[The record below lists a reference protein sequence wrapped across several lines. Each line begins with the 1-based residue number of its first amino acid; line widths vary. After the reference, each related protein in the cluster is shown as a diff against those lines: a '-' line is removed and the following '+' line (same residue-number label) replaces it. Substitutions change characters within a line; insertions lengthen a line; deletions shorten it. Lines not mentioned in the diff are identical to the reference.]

1 MPEIDALNTYLQE
14 FAQGGE
20 FESVGRFTISS
31 EAADEKLRKFQLLD
45 PGLYVVQMVAAAV
58 AGQATFLEVKSS
70 LTRCEFLY
78 DGEAATAEQLE
89 HLSGFL
95 YDTTGMPR
103 HLTELAVGLHA
114 AQAIEPKQIIVESY
128 RLDQANRLTWRGSQQ
143 KIESLEPRTGL
154 SLNRVVVDKGFG
166 LTSRVIKV
174 HPELANLMRVCRH
187 APLQLKVDGD
197 LLNEPIQL
205 PSPCMGVKIY
215 PSLDPRAKV
224 SALPDGRFPSA
235 PAGPAPV
242 AAVLALGGTSR
253 GLAFIHQG
261 ILFRR
266 PHKLLGLNCLT
277 GLVVAPE
284 LKKNL
289 SHSDLVE
296 NDTYTAVVDQL
307 KAWAVDLLVE
317 VCRNPDALAG
327 SDREYLVADV
337 QAVLAQPPEQLAA
350 ENLGVLE
357 HWLAH
362 HGLATGRQK
371 DLDSNLALA
380 DHLDS
385 MGLSGRARHL
395 RLTIRSSMVTG
406 IKTHLEKLEF
416 ERARGAC
423 QPLHGLLDKLEL
435 PEAELELNELELILA
450 SLEAPHKL
458 ARPGFEELLG
468 RPMQPRARLWVLHRA
483 ALVDRARGDL
493 ASARQRHGSAL
504 SASLQENRLK
514 AWGHRFEAEM
524 LRVEGDDA
532 RAYEQLCSALEAQ
545 PDDRDLLEE
554 LAFAARFSGPAGQ
567 ARERALGYLLQAIPL
582 PERDEFVHWRFL
594 EWLLQEGKGGLPLD
608 EWARYRARASFAQLK
623 ALLDTSRDAIEEL
636 LEPNLDLMGYE
647 SLVQAQLNKVE
658 AAMVSERQFGPVS
671 VYTQFVRRRAVYQLY
686 RLEDRH
692 LASTLV
698 VRGHLLG
705 QAFHLLSR
713 IDQAG
718 HDS

>member
-20 FESVGRFTISS
+20 VESVGRFTISA

-45 PGLYVVQMVAAAV
+45 PGLYVVQMVAAAA
-58 AGQATFLEVKSS
+58 AGQASFLEVKSS

-128 RLDQANRLTWRGSQQ
+128 RADQANRLTWRGGRQ
-143 KIESLEPRTGL
+143 KVEPIEPRAGL

-174 HPELANLMRVCRH
+174 HPELANLMRVCRY
-187 APLQLKVDGD
+187 APLELKVDGD
-197 LLNEPIQL
+197 LLNEPFQL
-205 PSPCMGVKIY
+205 PSPCVGVKIY

-224 SALPDGRFPSA
+224 SALPDGRFPCA

-242 AAVLALGGTSR
+242 AAVLALGGTSL

-296 NDTYTAVVDQL
+296 NDTYTAVVEQL
-307 KAWAVDLLVE
+307 RLWAIDLLVE
-317 VCRNPDALAG
+317 VCRNPDSLAA
-327 SDREYLVADV
+327 SQREYLVADV
-337 QAVLAQPPEQLAA
+337 QAMIGDPPAGLTVEH
-350 ENLGVLE
+350 LGVLK
-357 HWLAH
+357 HWVAH

-371 DLDSNLALA
+371 DLEANLALA
-380 DHLDS
+380 DQLDG
-385 MGLSGRARHL
+385 MGLGGRARHL
-395 RLTIRSSMVTG
+395 RLTVKSTMVAA
-406 IKTHLEKLEF
+406 IKAHLEKLDF
-416 ERARGAC
+416 PAARLAC
-423 QPLHGLLDKLEL
+423 KPLEGLLEKLEL
-435 PEAELELNELELILA
+435 PQAATELGELQLILD
-450 SLEAPHKL
+450 SLHAPHKTQNPGFDELL
-458 ARPGFEELLG
+458 ARPG
-468 RPMQPRARLWVLHRA
+468 QPRSRLWMLHRA
-483 ALVDRARGDL
+483 ALVDRARGDV
-493 ASARQRHGSAL
+493 ASARQRHRSAL
-504 SASLQENRLK
+504 AASLQENRLK
-514 AWGHRFEAEM
+514 AWGYRFEAEM
-524 LRVEGDDA
+524 LMVEGEDA
-532 RAYEQLCSALEAQ
+532 LAYEQLCSALEAQ
-545 PDDRDLLEE
+545 PHDRDLLEE
-554 LAFAARFSGPAGQ
+554 MAFAARFSNPDGQ
-567 ARERALGYLLQAIPL
+567 GRDQALRHLIQALPL

-594 EWLLQEGKGGLPLD
+594 EWLLQEGKGRLPLD
-608 EWARYRARASFAQLK
+608 EWARYRARASFSQLK
-623 ALLDTSRDAIEEL
+623 VLLDTSRDQIEGL
-636 LEPNLDLMGYE
+636 LEPKLDLMGYD
-647 SLVQAQLNKVE
+647 SLRQTQLAKVE
-658 AAMVSERQFGPVS
+658 AAMTSEQLFGPVS

-705 QAFHLLSR
+705 QAFHLLGR
-713 IDQAG
+713 LDQAG